1 MPLPPQLVAQRFPFF
16 RNIVLPMSPKVSFE
30 TINKIESKTKKQD
43 KTILKKHMTG
53 FL

>member
-1 MPLPPQLVAQRFPFF
+1 
-16 RNIVLPMSPKVSFE
+16 MSPKASFE